1 VGAGPTAAAL
11 LTIPLTSPAMPTS
24 FEIDPRE
31 AQYFVQE
38 LVYRLAVRALSARCR
53 GDRQF
58 RLRTETLI
66 LQFGKDLPA
75 VIEEAEKLSADLAA
89 SVSGR

>member
-1 VGAGPTAAAL
+1 LGSSLGEAVA
-11 LTIPLTSPAMPTS
+11 S
-24 FEIDPRE
+24 FEIDPRDAE
-31 AQYFVQE
+31 YFVRTLPPRQE

-66 LQFGKDLPA
+66 LQFGNELPA
-75 VIEEAEKLSADLAA
+75 VLKEADKLSAELAA
-89 SVSGR
+89 SVSGH

>member
-1 VGAGPTAAAL
+1 LL
-11 LTIPLTSPAMPTS
+11 LTIPLTSPAMTKPS

-31 AQYFVQE
+31 AEYFVRTLPPRQE

-75 VIEEAEKLSADLAA
+75 VLEEAEKLSADLAA
-89 SVSGR
+89 SVAGR

>member
-1 VGAGPTAAAL
+1 MAKP
-11 LTIPLTSPAMPTS
+11 S

-31 AQYFVQE
+31 AEHLVRNLPPRQE

-75 VIEEAEKLSADLAA
+75 VLEEAEKLSADLAA
-89 SVSGR
+89 SVAGR